1 MKKLL
6 LVLAVSLAV
15 MGCDEY
21 YFVSGILSPGFKSA
35 TGADRALLVR
45 NETEENLVAF
55 HGTADVKNL
64 IGGVR
69 AGQTAHYFSKSK
81 KDNPNAD
88 VFNETHDFPLVLV
101 RHEDYK
107 ANLTDLSQAPIFTT
121 IYVAYNANADV
132 STYTYTISKSLG
144 GSGSLI
150 VNNFTEMN
158 AELRLNGPNGVP
170 VGYIPAKHTETTL
183 YLGSGNYNL
192 YIVLRRYSPKLKET
206 ITYYPV
212 DKQGDPEVFS
222 FSLNDEELVFDLT
235 KDMFDPTD
243 ITYDFQYAYLEVTN
257 NFDNGIEVRN
267 GSSILY
273 QSQLGAKLINYG
285 QTYAFQMEMPK
296 AGTSYASTAKFG
308 ALKVVSGFKI
318 LDLPPV
324 EMQAGYVYS
333 IAVKNDGN
341 DKLVVDGDG
350 TYQVREINLGDI
362 FQEE

>member
-45 NETEENLVAF
+45 NETQENLVAF

-88 VFNETHDFPLVLV
+88 VFNLTHDFPLVLM

-158 AELRLNGPNGVP
+158 AELRLDGPNGVP
-170 VGYIPAKHTETTL
+170 VGYIPAQQKGTKL
-183 YLGSGNYNL
+183 YLGSGDYEL
-192 YIVLRRYSPKLKET
+192 YVVLRRYSPKLKET

-212 DKQGDPEVFS
+212 DKADDPYFLS
-222 FSLNDEELVFDLT
+222 FRLDDTEEVFDLK
-235 KDMFDPTD
+235 KDLFDPTD

-257 NFDNGIEVRN
+257 NFNNGIEVRN

-273 QSQLGAKLINYG
+273 QSQMKTKTINYAE
-285 QTYAFQMEMPK
+285 TYAFQLEMPK
-296 AGTSYASTAKFG
+296 AGASYAPSKKFG
-308 ALKVVSGFKI
+308 GLNIVSGFKK
-318 LDLPPV
+318 LELPSV
-324 EMQAGYVYS
+324 EMQAGFVYS
-333 IAVKNDGN
+333 ITVKNDGN
-341 DKLVVDGDG
+341 DNLVIDGDG
-350 TYQVREINLGDI
+350 TYQVREIDLGDI